1 MIKMLTRPELR
12 TIERPVEQR
21 AATDDR
27 PTQITGYAAL
37 FDTPATIGGAFV
49 EQIDQ
54 GAFDDALGDDVRVLF
69 NHDPSLLLG
78 RTTSGTASIAVD
90 ETGLRYTVTPP
101 DTATGREV
109 LELLQRGDVSGSSF
123 GFQVLADRWTEGTT
137 SADLPVRHLE
147 RGHTDRRVAGHDARV
162 RRDYSRGARPGV
174 RVEQTPGPAPR
185 RDRTASAE
193 TRAISGRVGGGIFTS
208 RRRSRLAH
216 AWASRKHA
224 TSLWGLLCHCENNEP
239 NWYTSNGR
247 S

>member
-109 LELLQRGDVSGSSF
+109 LALLERGDVSGSSF
-123 GFQVLADRWTEGTT
+123 GFQVLADRWDEATT
-137 SADLPVRHLE
+137 STELPVRHIEKVKLIDVSPVTMPAYVE
-147 RGHTDRRVAGHDARV
+147 TTAEARGQAYALAKQRQDLVEATGQRRMQLARHL
-162 RRDYSRGARPGV
+162 
-174 RVEQTPGPAPR
+174 VEIQ
-185 RDRTASAE
+185 
-193 TRAISGRVGGGIFTS
+193 
-208 RRRSRLAH
+208 
-216 AWASRKHA
+216 
-224 TSLWGLLCHCENNEP
+224 
-239 NWYTSNGR
+239 
-247 S
+247 